1 MFVFAIITGFNEII
15 ESLCRKYKQA
25 LESYTVTES
34 QRLVFTSLCLL
45 CRMLPIE
52 NLPPHG
58 LSNLYRTV
66 KII

>member
-25 LESYTVTES
+25 VESYTVIES
-34 QRLVFTSLCLL
+34 QRLVFASLCLL
-45 CRMLPIE
+45 CRMLLIE
-52 NLPPHG
+52 NSPAHG

-66 KII
+66 III